1 MMTKQEVKES
11 VVEAKA
17 QIFTKAQHQEQLRK
31 QAEQRKQM
39 ETELANY
46 KKRLTKGNELKRMQV
61 EEIQLNIDY
70 YKAKKEYIDLGPE
83 IEKLEAKEKAL
94 IAEDQK
100 KQEKAMKEMKEKMEK
115 EQKEQEKEKN
125 KVDIIIPKVGKPRDK

>member
-1 MMTKQEVKES
+1 MTKKDGKDS
-11 VVEAKA
+11 AVEAKA
-17 QIFTKAQHQEQLRK
+17 PIFTKAQHNEQLRK

-46 KKRLTKGNELKRMQV
+46 KKRLQKGNELKAMQLQ
-61 EEIQLNIDY
+61 EIQLNIDY
-70 YKAKKEYIDLGPE
+70 YKAKKEYMDLGPE
-83 IEKLEAKEKAL
+83 IEELEAKEKAL

-100 KQEKAMKEMKEKMEK
+100 RQKKAMEEMKEKMEK
-115 EQKEQEKEKN
+115 DQKEQEKEKN